1 MGFNIS
7 MRPGPMAMYSTRYGS
22 EGISHIVKNCW
33 MSVAEAL
40 CPGFCRSDLC
50 FKMIAIEASPQV
62 SPVRITLQCP
72 HHAHHILERG
82 EPMGFIMQLYHWG
95 NGPWNKQVLLLPG
108 PDVSPENNQGMIRQQ
123 HPASLSTC
131 HSSSSH

>member
-1 MGFNIS
+1 
-7 MRPGPMAMYSTRYGS
+7 
-22 EGISHIVKNCW
+22 
-33 MSVAEAL
+33 
-40 CPGFCRSDLC
+40 
-50 FKMIAIEASPQV
+50 
-62 SPVRITLQCP
+62 
-72 HHAHHILERG
+72 
-82 EPMGFIMQLYHWG
+82 MGFIMQLYHWG